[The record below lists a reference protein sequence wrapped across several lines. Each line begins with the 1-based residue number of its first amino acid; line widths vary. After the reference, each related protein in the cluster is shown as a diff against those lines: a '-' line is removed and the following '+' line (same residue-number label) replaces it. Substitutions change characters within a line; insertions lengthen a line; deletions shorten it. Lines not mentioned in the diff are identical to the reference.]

1 MFVGWSAGSGGD
13 PGEAL
18 REHPL
23 LFETSR
29 KKNET
34 CNFLG
39 RKAKHSGERRSPGL
53 DVGVTQALPRQEL
66 SEPSHPRGSAHRRAT
81 CAFAPTQITRVSLN
95 VLLPSLR
102 RSAS

>member
-1 MFVGWSAGSGGD
+1 MQPEIRKVNRGIQRLRPLVMFIGWSAGSGGD

-39 RKAKHSGERRSPGL
+39 REAKHSGERRSPGL
-53 DVGVTQALPRQEL
+53 DVGTTQALPRQ
-66 SEPSHPRGSAHRRAT
+66 
-81 CAFAPTQITRVSLN
+81 
-95 VLLPSLR
+95 
-102 RSAS
+102 

>member
-1 MFVGWSAGSGGD
+1 MGLPQALGED

-18 REHPL
+18 REHTL
-23 LFETSR
+23 RFETSR

-39 RKAKHSGERRSPGL
+39 RKGKHSRERCSPGL

-66 SEPSHPRGSAHRRAT
+66 SEPPHPRGSAHRRAT
-81 CAFAPTQITRVSLN
+81 CAFAPTQITRVSSN